1 MSDSSYGDT
10 PLSVPTV
17 GQTLTPQTA
26 PGGLAFR
33 SADFDTLAEALDYAA
48 EGENGMNFY
57 DRRGTLDT
65 TLSYADLRDKALK
78 IGARLAGLGLRRGAR
93 VAVVAETRSEFVEF
107 FFACQY
113 AGLVPVPIP
122 AALNLGGHQ
131 AFIEQTSA
139 MLKLV
144 EASVAVGSE
153 FFAPYLEQCA
163 EQLAK
168 NAELDSLQF
177 VGTFS
182 EFEKLPRSH
191 YPLTPVDADEVAYL
205 QFTSGSTRF
214 PRAVMVK
221 SAAVMANLS
230 GIIRHG
236 AQIGPKD
243 RCLSWLPFYHDMG
256 LVGLVLVPV
265 ASQINVDYLGTRDF
279 AMRPRLWLDLLHRTK
294 ATISFSPPFGYELV
308 AKRLREAE
316 AKKYDLSA
324 WRVAGVGAE
333 MIRGEILDT
342 FAQTVE
348 GSGFDA
354 RAFLPC
360 YGMAECSL
368 GVTFSSLTE
377 TFRCDTIDRDAH
389 ASSGIAEPLGAS
401 AQQARSFVECGQV
414 LPGYEI
420 EVRNADGSVLADRE
434 IGTIFLRGPSI
445 MAGYLNEPEVTWN
458 TLSGDGWLNTGDLGY
473 MIESRLVVTGRAKD
487 LIIVNGRNVWPQD
500 LEYIA
505 ESQKGIRSGDAL
517 AFSIPSDSGEF
528 AVIVVQCRERDTQ
541 ARIQLIDRIR
551 SDIAR
556 ELGIDCLVD
565 LVPAHTLPRTSSGKL
580 SRSRARADYMH
591 SGGLAAARAD
601 IQAS

>member
-1 MSDSSYGDT
+1 MSDSKNGDT
-10 PLSVPTV
+10 PLSV
-17 GQTLTPQTA
+17 QTA
-26 PGGLAFR
+26 GTAQVGPSGLAFR
-33 SADFDTLAEALDYAA
+33 SADFETLAEALDYAA
-48 EGENGMNFY
+48 EGESGMNFY
-57 DRRGTLDT
+57 DRRGALDT
-65 TLSYADLRDKALK
+65 TLSYADLRKGALR

-93 VAVVAETRSEFVEF
+93 VAVVAETRPEFVEF

-131 AFIEQTSA
+131 AFIEQTTA
-139 MLKLV
+139 MLELV
-144 EASVAVGSE
+144 EATVVVGSE
-153 FFAPYLEQCA
+153 FFAPYLEQCVA
-163 EQLAK
+163 QLAK
-168 NAELDSLQF
+168 DEQRDSVKF

-182 EFEKLPRSH
+182 QFNTLPPSH
-191 YPLTPVDADEVAYL
+191 YSLTPVDADEIAYL

-221 SAAVMANLS
+221 SAAVMANLA

-236 AQIGPKD
+236 VHIGPED

-308 AKRLREAE
+308 AKRLRTNE

-342 FAQTVE
+342 FERTVK

-368 GVTFSSLTE
+368 GVTFSDLDR
-377 TFRCDTIDRDAH
+377 TFQVDTINRDAH
-389 ASSGIAEPLGAS
+389 ASSGLAEPLGAS
-401 AQQARSFVECGQV
+401 SHQARSFVECGQA
-414 LPGYEI
+414 LPGYEM
-420 EVRNADGSVLADRE
+420 EVRGADGNRLADRE
-434 IGTIFLRGPSI
+434 IGEIFLRGPSV
-445 MAGYLNEPEVTWN
+445 MAGYLNEPEVTWK

-473 MIESRLVVTGRAKD
+473 MIGSKLVVTGRAKD

-505 ESQKGIRSGDAL
+505 ESQEGIRSGDAL
-517 AFSIPSDSGEF
+517 AFSIPIDAGEF
-528 AVIVVQCRERDTQ
+528 AVIVVQCRERNTQ
-541 ARIQLIDRIR
+541 ARIQLIERIR

-601 IQAS
+601 IQAG

>member
-1 MSDSSYGDT
+1 MNDSTIGKT
-10 PLSVPTV
+10 PTPMPD
-17 GQTLTPQTA
+17 GQ
-26 PGGLAFR
+26 AFR
-33 SADFDTLAEALDYAA
+33 SADFGTLAEALDYAA
-48 EGENGMNFY
+48 EGGNGMYFY
-57 DRRGTLDT
+57 DRRGALDSTLP
-65 TLSYADLRDKALK
+65 YADLRDRALK

-93 VAVVAETRSEFVEF
+93 VAVVAETRPEFVEF

-139 MLKLV
+139 MLELV
-144 EASVAVGSE
+144 DASVAVGSE
-153 FFAPYLEQCA
+153 YFAPYLEQCV
-163 EQLAK
+163 QK
-168 NAELDSLQF
+168 VELDSMQF
-177 VGTFS
+177 AGS
-182 EFEKLPRSH
+182 FEAFDKLPPSH
-191 YPLTPVDADEVAYL
+191 YPLTAVEADEVAYL

-221 SAAVMANLS
+221 SAAVMANLA

-236 AQIGPKD
+236 VRIGPQD

-279 AMRPRLWLDLLHRTK
+279 AMRPRMWLDLLSRTK

-308 AKRLREAE
+308 AKRLRNME
-316 AKKYDLSA
+316 AKKYDLSS

-342 FAQTVE
+342 FAETVE

-368 GVTFSSLTE
+368 GVTFSDLDD
-377 TFRCDTIDRDAH
+377 TFRYDTIDRDTH
-389 ASSGIAEPLGAS
+389 ASSGVAEPVPS
-401 AQQARSFVECGQV
+401 EHRQARSFVECGQA
-414 LPGYEI
+414 LPGYEM
-420 EVRNADGSVLADRE
+420 EVRDADGKRLADRE

-445 MAGYLNEPEVTWN
+445 MSGYLNEPEVTWK

-473 MIESRLVVTGRAKD
+473 MIGPRLMITGRAKD

-505 ESQKGIRSGDAL
+505 ESQDGIRSGDAL
-517 AFSIPSDSGEF
+517 AFSVPSNAGEF
-528 AVIVVQCRERDTQ
+528 AVVVVQCRERDSQ
-541 ARIQLIDRIR
+541 ARIRLIERIR

-556 ELGIDCLVD
+556 ELGIDCLVE

>member
-1 MSDSSYGDT
+1 MSDSRIGET
-10 PLSVPTV
+10 PSQVRN
-17 GQTLTPQTA
+17 A
-26 PGGLAFR
+26 PPFR
-33 SADFDTLAEALDYAA
+33 GADFGTLAEALDYAA
-48 EGENGMNFY
+48 KGGNGMNFY
-57 DRRGTLDT
+57 DRRGALTSTLP
-65 TLSYADLRDKALK
+65 YADLRDKALK
-78 IGARLAGLGLRRGAR
+78 IGARLAGLGLRRGTR
-93 VAVVAETRSEFVEF
+93 VAVTAETRPEFVQF

-131 AFIEQTSA
+131 AFIEQTTA
-139 MLKLV
+139 MLELV
-144 EASVAVGSE
+144 EASVVVGSE

-163 EQLAK
+163 GKA
-168 NAELDSLQF
+168 NLDSLQF
-177 VGTFS
+177 VGSFD
-182 EFEKLPRSH
+182 EFDKLPPSH
-191 YPLTPVDADEVAYL
+191 YPLTAVESDEVAYL

-221 SAAVMANLS
+221 SAAVMANLG

-236 AQIGPKD
+236 VQIGPQD

-279 AMRPRLWLDLLHRTK
+279 AMRPRLWLDLLDRTK

-308 AKRLREAE
+308 AKRLREREAE
-316 AKKYDLSA
+316 KYDLSA

-368 GVTFSSLTE
+368 GVTFSDLDT
-377 TFRCDTIDRDAH
+377 TFRCDTIDRDTH
-389 ASSGIAEPLGAS
+389 ASDGIARRVS
-401 AQQARSFVECGQV
+401 AEGQQARSFVECGQV
-414 LPGYEI
+414 LPGYEM
-420 EVRNADGSVLADRE
+420 EVRDGEGRKLADRE

-445 MAGYLNEPEVTWN
+445 MSGYLNEPEVTWG

-473 MIESRLVVTGRAKD
+473 MIGSRLVITGRAKD

-505 ESQKGIRSGDAL
+505 ESQDGIRSGDAL
-517 AFSIPSDSGEF
+517 AFSIPSDGGEF
-528 AVIVVQCRERDTQ
+528 AVVVVQCRERDQ
-541 ARIQLIDRIR
+541 QSRIHLIERIR
-551 SDIAR
+551 SDVAR
-556 ELGIDCLVD
+556 ELGIDCLVE

-580 SRSRARADYMH
+580 SRSRARSDYMH
-591 SGGLAAARAD
+591 SGGLAVARAD
-601 IQAS
+601 IQAG

>member
-1 MSDSSYGDT
+1 MSDRRIGDT
-10 PLSVPTV
+10 PSPLPN
-17 GQTLTPQTA
+17 
-26 PGGLAFR
+26 GLAFR

-48 EGENGMNFY
+48 KGDKGMHFH
-57 DRRGTLDT
+57 DRRGVLFRTLP
-65 TLSYADLRDKALK
+65 YAELRERALK
-78 IGARLAGLGLRRGAR
+78 IGARLAGLGLRRGAK
-93 VAVVAETRSEFVEF
+93 VAVVAETRPEFVEF

-122 AALNLGGHQ
+122 AALNLGGHE
-131 AFIEQTSA
+131 AFVQQTTA

-144 EASVAVGSE
+144 DASVAVGSE
-153 FFAPYLEQCA
+153 YFAPYLEQCA
-163 EQLAK
+163 QRTKL
-168 NAELDSLQF
+168 NSLEF
-177 VGTFS
+177 VGD
-182 EFEKLPRSH
+182 FEQFKALPPSH
-191 YPLTPVDADEVAYL
+191 YALTPVQKEEVAYL

-221 SAAVMANLS
+221 SAAVMANLA

-236 AQIGPKD
+236 VEIGPQD

-265 ASQINVDYLGTRDF
+265 ASQIDVDYLGTRDF
-279 AMRPRLWLDLLHRTK
+279 AMRPRLWLDLIDRTK

-308 AKRLREAE
+308 AKRLRASE

-342 FAQTVE
+342 FAHTVD

-368 GVTFSSLTE
+368 AVTFSELDQ
-377 TFRCDTIDRDAH
+377 TFRRDAINRDTH
-389 ASSGIAEPLGAS
+389 AKTAIAEPLADTH
-401 AQQARSFVECGQV
+401 AEARSFVECGRP

-420 EVRNADGSVLADRE
+420 EVRDADDKTLSERQ
-434 IGTIFLRGPSI
+434 IGTVFLRGPSV
-445 MAGYLNEPEVTWN
+445 MSGYLNEPEITWQ

-473 MIESRLVVTGRAKD
+473 MVDGRLVITGRAKD

-505 ESQKGIRSGDAL
+505 ESQDGIRSGDAL
-517 AFSIPSDSGEF
+517 AFSVPSDAGEF
-528 AVIVVQCRERDTQ
+528 AVVVVQCRSRDQ
-541 ARIQLIDRIR
+541 QQRIQLIERIR
-551 SDIAR
+551 SDVAR
-556 ELGIDCLVD
+556 ELGIDCLVE

-580 SRSRARADYMH
+580 SRSRARADYMS

-601 IQAS
+601 IQAG

>member
-1 MSDSSYGDT
+1 MSDSRNGDT
-10 PLSVPTV
+10 PLSVQTV
-17 GQTLTPQTA
+17 GTVQTA
-26 PGGLAFR
+26 LSGLAFR
-33 SADFDTLAEALDYAA
+33 SADFETLAEALDYAA
-48 EGENGMNFY
+48 EGESGMNFY
-57 DRRGTLDT
+57 DRRGAPET
-65 TLSYADLRDKALK
+65 TLSYADLRANALK
-78 IGARLAGLGLRRGAR
+78 TGARLAGLGLRRGAR
-93 VAVVAETRSEFVEF
+93 VAVVAETRPEFVEF

-122 AALNLGGHQ
+122 AALNLGGHR
-131 AFIEQTSA
+131 AFIEQTTA

-144 EASVAVGSE
+144 EATVAVGSE
-153 FFAPYLEQCA
+153 FFAPYLEQCVA
-163 EQLAK
+163 QLAK
-168 NAELDSLQF
+168 DEQSSSVKF

-182 EFEKLPRSH
+182 EFNTLPPSH
-191 YPLTPVDADEVAYL
+191 YSLTPVDSDEIAYL

-221 SAAVMANLS
+221 SAAVMANLA

-236 AQIGPKD
+236 VHIGPED

-308 AKRLREAE
+308 AKRLRTDE

-342 FAQTVE
+342 FERTVK

-368 GVTFSSLTE
+368 GVTFSDLDR
-377 TFRCDTIDRDAH
+377 TFQVDTINRDAH
-389 ASSGIAEPLGAS
+389 ASSGLAEPLGAS
-401 AQQARSFVECGQV
+401 SHQARSFVECGQA
-414 LPGYEI
+414 LPGYEM
-420 EVRNADGSVLADRE
+420 EVRGADGNRLADRE
-434 IGTIFLRGPSI
+434 IGEIFLRGPSV

-473 MIESRLVVTGRAKD
+473 MIGSRLVVTGRAKD

-505 ESQKGIRSGDAL
+505 ESQEGIRSGDAL
-517 AFSIPSDSGEF
+517 AFSIPSDAEEF
-528 AVIVVQCRERDTQ
+528 AVIVVQCRERNTQ
-541 ARIQLIDRIR
+541 ARVQLIERIR

-601 IQAS
+601 IQAG

>member
-1 MSDSSYGDT
+1 MSDSRNGDT
-10 PLSVPTV
+10 PLSVQTV
-17 GQTLTPQTA
+17 GTVQTA
-26 PGGLAFR
+26 LSGLAFR
-33 SADFDTLAEALDYAA
+33 SADFETLAEALDYAA
-48 EGENGMNFY
+48 EGESGMNFY
-57 DRRGTLDT
+57 DRRGAPET
-65 TLSYADLRDKALK
+65 TLSYADLRANALK
-78 IGARLAGLGLRRGAR
+78 TGARLAGLGLRRGAR
-93 VAVVAETRSEFVEF
+93 VAVVAETRPEFVEF

-122 AALNLGGHQ
+122 AALNLGGHR
-131 AFIEQTSA
+131 AFIEQTTA

-144 EASVAVGSE
+144 EATVAVGSE
-153 FFAPYLEQCA
+153 FFAPYLEQCVA
-163 EQLAK
+163 QLAK
-168 NAELDSLQF
+168 DEQSSSVKF

-182 EFEKLPRSH
+182 EFNTLPPSH
-191 YPLTPVDADEVAYL
+191 YSLTPVDSDEIAYL

-221 SAAVMANLS
+221 SAAVMANLA

-236 AQIGPKD
+236 VHIGPED

-308 AKRLREAE
+308 AKRLRTDE

-342 FAQTVE
+342 FERTVK

-368 GVTFSSLTE
+368 GVTFSDLDR
-377 TFRCDTIDRDAH
+377 TFQVDTINRDAH
-389 ASSGIAEPLGAS
+389 ASSGLAEPLGAS
-401 AQQARSFVECGQV
+401 SHQARSFVECGQA
-414 LPGYEI
+414 LPGYEM
-420 EVRNADGSVLADRE
+420 EVRGADGNRLADRE
-434 IGTIFLRGPSI
+434 IGEIFLRGPSV

-473 MIESRLVVTGRAKD
+473 MIG
-487 LIIVNGRNVWPQD
+487 
-500 LEYIA
+500 
-505 ESQKGIRSGDAL
+505 
-517 AFSIPSDSGEF
+517 
-528 AVIVVQCRERDTQ
+528 
-541 ARIQLIDRIR
+541 
-551 SDIAR
+551 
-556 ELGIDCLVD
+556 
-565 LVPAHTLPRTSSGKL
+565 
-580 SRSRARADYMH
+580 
-591 SGGLAAARAD
+591 
-601 IQAS
+601 

>member
-1 MSDSSYGDT
+1 MSDSRNGDT
-10 PLSVPTV
+10 PLSVQTV
-17 GQTLTPQTA
+17 GTVQTA
-26 PGGLAFR
+26 LSGLAFR
-33 SADFDTLAEALDYAA
+33 SADFETLAEALDYAA
-48 EGENGMNFY
+48 EGESGMNFY
-57 DRRGTLDT
+57 DRRGAPET
-65 TLSYADLRDKALK
+65 TLSYADLRANALK
-78 IGARLAGLGLRRGAR
+78 TGARLAGLGLRRGAR
-93 VAVVAETRSEFVEF
+93 VAVVAETRPEFVEF

-122 AALNLGGHQ
+122 AALNLGGHR
-131 AFIEQTSA
+131 AFIEQTTA

-144 EASVAVGSE
+144 EATVAVGSE
-153 FFAPYLEQCA
+153 FFAPSLEQCVA
-163 EQLAK
+163 QLAK
-168 NAELDSLQF
+168 DEQSSSVKF

-182 EFEKLPRSH
+182 EFNTLPPSH
-191 YPLTPVDADEVAYL
+191 YSLTPVDSDEIAYL

-221 SAAVMANLS
+221 SAAVMANLA

-236 AQIGPKD
+236 VHIGPED

-308 AKRLREAE
+308 AKRLRTDE

-342 FAQTVE
+342 FERTVK

-368 GVTFSSLTE
+368 GVTFSDLDR
-377 TFRCDTIDRDAH
+377 TFQVDTINRDAH
-389 ASSGIAEPLGAS
+389 ASSGLAEPLGAS
-401 AQQARSFVECGQV
+401 SHQARSFVECGQA
-414 LPGYEI
+414 LPGYEM
-420 EVRNADGSVLADRE
+420 EVRGADGNRLADRE
-434 IGTIFLRGPSI
+434 IGEIFLRGPSV

-473 MIESRLVVTGRAKD
+473 MIGSRLVVTGRAKD

-505 ESQKGIRSGDAL
+505 ESQEGIRSGDAL
-517 AFSIPSDSGEF
+517 AFSIPSDAEEF
-528 AVIVVQCRERDTQ
+528 AVIVVQCRERNTQ
-541 ARIQLIDRIR
+541 ARVQLIERIR

-601 IQAS
+601 IQAG

>member
-1 MSDSSYGDT
+1 MSDSRNGDT
-10 PLSVPTV
+10 PLSVQTV
-17 GQTLTPQTA
+17 GTVQTA
-26 PGGLAFR
+26 LSGLAFR
-33 SADFDTLAEALDYAA
+33 SADFETLAEALDYAA
-48 EGENGMNFY
+48 EGESGMNFY
-57 DRRGTLDT
+57 DRRGAPET
-65 TLSYADLRDKALK
+65 TLSYADLRANALK
-78 IGARLAGLGLRRGAR
+78 TGARLAGLGLRRGSR
-93 VAVVAETRSEFVEF
+93 VAVVAETRPEFVEF

-122 AALNLGGHQ
+122 AALNLGGHR
-131 AFIEQTSA
+131 AFIEQTTA

-144 EASVAVGSE
+144 EATVAVGSE
-153 FFAPYLEQCA
+153 FFAPYLEQCVA
-163 EQLAK
+163 QLAK
-168 NAELDSLQF
+168 DEQSSSVKF

-182 EFEKLPRSH
+182 EFNTLPPSH
-191 YPLTPVDADEVAYL
+191 YSLTPVDSDEIAYL

-221 SAAVMANLS
+221 SAAVMANLA

-236 AQIGPKD
+236 VHIGPED

-308 AKRLREAE
+308 AKRLRTDE

-342 FAQTVE
+342 FERTVK

-368 GVTFSSLTE
+368 GVTFSDLDR
-377 TFRCDTIDRDAH
+377 TFQVDTINRDAH
-389 ASSGIAEPLGAS
+389 ASSGLAEPLGAS
-401 AQQARSFVECGQV
+401 SHQARSFVECGQA
-414 LPGYEI
+414 LPGYEM
-420 EVRNADGSVLADRE
+420 EVRGADGNRLADRE
-434 IGTIFLRGPSI
+434 IGEIFLRGPSV
-445 MAGYLNEPEVTWN
+445 MAGYLNEPEVTWK

-473 MIESRLVVTGRAKD
+473 MIGSKLVVTGRAKD

-505 ESQKGIRSGDAL
+505 ESQEGIRSGDAL
-517 AFSIPSDSGEF
+517 AFSIPIDAGEF
-528 AVIVVQCRERDTQ
+528 AVIVVQCRERNTQ

-601 IQAS
+601 IQAG

>member
-1 MSDSSYGDT
+1 MSDSRNGDT
-10 PLSVPTV
+10 PLSVQTV
-17 GQTLTPQTA
+17 GTVQTA
-26 PGGLAFR
+26 LSGLAFR
-33 SADFDTLAEALDYAA
+33 SADFETLAEALDYAA
-48 EGENGMNFY
+48 EGESGMNFY
-57 DRRGTLDT
+57 DRRGAPET
-65 TLSYADLRDKALK
+65 TLSYADLRANALK
-78 IGARLAGLGLRRGAR
+78 TGARLAGLGLRRGSR
-93 VAVVAETRSEFVEF
+93 VAVVAETRPEFVEF

-122 AALNLGGHQ
+122 AALNLGGHR
-131 AFIEQTSA
+131 AFIEQTTA

-144 EASVAVGSE
+144 KATVAVGSE
-153 FFAPYLEQCA
+153 FFAPYLEQCVA
-163 EQLAK
+163 QLAK
-168 NAELDSLQF
+168 DEQSSSVKF

-182 EFEKLPRSH
+182 EFNTLPPSH
-191 YPLTPVDADEVAYL
+191 YSLTPVDSDEIAYL

-221 SAAVMANLS
+221 SAAVMANLA

-236 AQIGPKD
+236 VHIGPED

-308 AKRLREAE
+308 AKRLRTDE

-342 FAQTVE
+342 FERTVK

-368 GVTFSSLTE
+368 GVTFSDLDR
-377 TFRCDTIDRDAH
+377 TFQVDTINRDAH
-389 ASSGIAEPLGAS
+389 ASSGLAEPLGAS
-401 AQQARSFVECGQV
+401 SHQARSFVECGQA
-414 LPGYEI
+414 LPGYEM
-420 EVRNADGSVLADRE
+420 EVRGADGNRLADRE
-434 IGTIFLRGPSI
+434 IGEIFLRGPSV
-445 MAGYLNEPEVTWN
+445 MAGYLNEPEVTWK

-473 MIESRLVVTGRAKD
+473 MIGSKLVVTGRAKD

-505 ESQKGIRSGDAL
+505 ESQEGIRSGDAL
-517 AFSIPSDSGEF
+517 AFSIPIDAGEF
-528 AVIVVQCRERDTQ
+528 AVIVVQCRERNTQ
-541 ARIQLIDRIR
+541 ARIQLIERIR

-601 IQAS
+601 IQAG